1 MDKCLVVPAAG
12 RSRRFPNMKPKW
24 MLTHPTGDLMIQHV
38 LKPFDFSE
46 FKNVYIVLTKHQCV
60 NYDADVI
67 LNQIYG
73 DKVNLVI
80 LDSFTASCPET
91 IYEFIRKEN
100 ITGHIVVKDCDCFV
114 DYSTTHACDN
124 YIVGLNINSKKNLNN
139 LPAKSFVVRDREEG
153 IISDIVEKKVIS
165 EEICL
170 GVYGCLID
178 DFLLSYDELIT
189 ETNIQELYM
198 SHVISNLIIN
208 HDCIFQYIEAV
219 DFKDWGTVDDWF
231 SYTKKFKT
239 YILDIDGVFLEN
251 VGKYGS
257 KNWENSF
264 RPIDDNITVLK
275 KMSDEG
281 NEIIFMTA
289 RDEKYVSRFR
299 EYLKDKNISYK
310 TIITS
315 CNHAQRII
323 VNDYAASN
331 PYPSCESISIKRNGS
346 LGDYLR

>member
-170 GVYGCLID
+170 GVWLFD
-178 DFLLSYDELIT
+178 
-189 ETNIQELYM
+189 
-198 SHVISNLIIN
+198 
-208 HDCIFQYIEAV
+208 
-219 DFKDWGTVDDWF
+219 
-231 SYTKKFKT
+231 
-239 YILDIDGVFLEN
+239 
-251 VGKYGS
+251 
-257 KNWENSF
+257 
-264 RPIDDNITVLK
+264 R
-275 KMSDEG
+275 
-281 NEIIFMTA
+281 
-289 RDEKYVSRFR
+289 
-299 EYLKDKNISYK
+299 
-310 TIITS
+310 
-315 CNHAQRII
+315 
-323 VNDYAASN
+323 
-331 PYPSCESISIKRNGS
+331 
-346 LGDYLR
+346 